1 MSLSVNKI
9 LFTVSLLIVMLMQN
23 ACNTKEAVFTD
34 IARDKWYSAKIG
46 GEKVL
51 LQFNV
56 LSETSAEGIAFPDED
71 KAVVTPGK
79 VKASEQSLDISYNG
93 ESKNYKGKWTIAE
106 DKLVFT
112 HKEKKLGEVTFQRM
126 PEYSIPNLPDRYR
139 KKVFSSFTKTEV
151 TYGKAD
157 GFYASKQVA
166 DMNSGAYAE
175 IILDVLNSLGDN
187 LFTTELSLTMDIY
200 TPKGDTVKSRP
211 LLMLIHGGAFIVGD
225 KSDDLQYKYAERYTS
240 MGYVVASINYRMG
253 YLFIPGMY
261 ENLER
266 CIYKAVQDSRAAIR
280 FLVHNHSKYGINPD
294 QIFIAGNSAGGFIA
308 LKTAFMAESEGY
320 ASADGN
326 DLLMQDNLGCL
337 DCSGNSY
344 KDAFTLKGVISLWGA
359 VTDLDMVDEFE
370 KVPLLLVHGDADK
383 IVPIGYDY
391 PFKNIDEQYTSFFTN
406 KVYGSESIYNKAK
419 KMKFPVRLYKIPGG
433 QHEPQVDD
441 FNRYT
446 PEMEK
451 IEHEIDNF
459 MLNQLKHSEI
469 KLTAYTTNGYE
480 IKNLN
485 ATDKVYW
492 SVSGGCILQV
502 LKQGKIKV
510 AAFSTAKKCTLSAAV
525 VSSNGVVTR
534 VSKVIYPES

>member
-1 MSLSVNKI
+1 MSLSVRKV
-9 LFTVSLLIVMLMQN
+9 LFTASILMVLLMQN
-23 ACNTKEAVFTD
+23 ACNTKEAVFTS
-34 IARDKWYSAKIG
+34 IARGKWYSTKIG
-46 GEKVL
+46 GQKILV
-51 LQFNV
+51 QFNV

-93 ESKNYKGKWTIAE
+93 ESKSYKGKWAIDE
-106 DKLVFT
+106 NKLIFT
-112 HKEKKLGEVTFQRM
+112 NKEKKLGELTFTQM

-139 KKVFSSFTKTEV
+139 KKVFNSFTQTEV

-157 GFYASKQVA
+157 GFYASKQVS
-166 DMNSGAYAE
+166 DMNSGAYAD

-187 LFTTELSLTMDIY
+187 LFTSELPLTMDIY
-200 TPKGDTVKSRP
+200 VPKGDTVTSRP

-225 KSDDLQYKYAERYTS
+225 KTDDLQYKYAKRYTS

-261 ENLER
+261 DNLER

-280 FLVHNHSKYGINPD
+280 YLVHNHKKYGINPD

-344 KDAFTLKGVISLWGA
+344 KDVFKLKGVISLWGA
-359 VTDLDMVDEFE
+359 VTDLEMIDEFE

-391 PFKNIDEQYTSFFTN
+391 PFKNIDEQYTSFFVE
-406 KVYGSESIYNKAK
+406 KVYGSEAIYNKAK
-419 KMKFPVRLYKIPGG
+419 KFKFPVRLYKIPGAP
-433 QHEPQVDD
+433 HEPQVD
-441 FNRYT
+441 NNNEYT

-451 IEHEIDNF
+451 IELEIDSF
-459 MLNQLKHSEI
+459 MLAQLKHPEI

-480 IKNLN
+480 IKNLQS
-485 ATDKVYW
+485 TDKVYW

-502 LKQGKIKV
+502 MKQGKIKV
-510 AAFSTAKKCTLSAAV
+510 AAFSTAKKCILSAAV
-525 VSSNGVVTR
+525 VSSNGIITR
-534 VSKVIYPES
+534 VSKVIYPQS